1 VLYRVDIATGT
12 ATELGPIA
20 TGSLLRTK
28 GTPRLTVTGLAARQD
43 VTSPRSNV
51 APNVQIVKTT
61 LRPKPGQRVA
71 YIAQAADPDGAVT
84 KVEWDTDGDG
94 AYDDATGASIRLGRP
109 AGVAPLGVR
118 VTDENGARAVATVR
132 VSVAR

>member
-1 VLYRVDIATGT
+1 MPETDSGELDAAGT
-12 ATELGPIA
+12 
-20 TGSLLRTK
+20 
-28 GTPRLTVTGLAARQD
+28 TGL
-43 VTSPRSNV
+43 PRGK
-51 APNVQIVKTT
+51 QG
-61 LRPKPGQRVA
+61 LRLGGHVHH
-71 YIAQAADPDGAVT
+71 IAQAADPDGAVT

-94 AYDDATGASIRLGRP
+94 AYDDAIGASIRLGRP